1 MNLLRSFAVLS
12 VLIVVVGIITSVEVH
27 FIKLPTVDITTRF
40 LLIGLLTVNVIALL
54 TLMFF
59 VGKNVFRLYSES
71 RQGLLG
77 HKFQIKLVSIFV
89 IMLLLPSTLLFV
101 VSSGLATDYIN
112 RIFSPQMKEPFIRSV
127 ELARQFYDYE
137 RARTLEAAEQ
147 VARGNMGAASSKNV
161 HHFSAPPSGA
171 SDVIKDAFQG
181 KRGTEI
187 LTLNDGDL
195 IRAAVPADGG
205 SVIVVER
212 KLPKAIS
219 DESERIR
226 NLFEEHS
233 KLESLKVPLRS
244 TYVMILGFITLLMI
258 FAGIWIAM
266 KLSRGITMPIQK
278 LAEATQEVGQ
288 GNLGVAVEE
297 KSEDEIGLLITSF
310 NDMVRQLR
318 GNKEQLERAISDLQ
332 KRELFLS
339 NILQNINSGVLVLNT
354 RGRIQTVNA
363 QAREILNVRADDIEG
378 KNYQDL
384 IAQLGSPDLEAMA
397 SALVRGRVP
406 DTVREARIHVQG
418 KALTLRVFVTAIRDP
433 ETETAIGFL
442 IVFDDLTDVIKAQKA
457 LAWQEIAR
465 RITHE
470 IKNPLTPIKLSAERL
485 MKKWQQKDAD
495 FDVVF
500 ERSTKTIIT
509 EVESLRHLVDVFTKY
524 GKMPEI
530 VREQTNV
537 AELVES
543 AVSLFRSF
551 RDLKIDVSVPPEP
564 PIVSIDRQQC
574 KRVLINIMDNA
585 VRAMQ
590 NKGRLA
596 IMAVVRNNT
605 LVIEITDSGP
615 GIPNHEKEQLFLPY
629 FSQRKDG
636 TGLGLA
642 IADKIIK
649 EHGGRITI
657 RDNDPQGSIFCI
669 EIPLQFDRETV
680 QRG

>member
-288 GNLGVAVEE
+288 GNL
-297 KSEDEIGLLITSF
+297 
-310 NDMVRQLR
+310 
-318 GNKEQLERAISDLQ
+318 
-332 KRELFLS
+332 
-339 NILQNINSGVLVLNT
+339 
-354 RGRIQTVNA
+354 
-363 QAREILNVRADDIEG
+363 
-378 KNYQDL
+378 
-384 IAQLGSPDLEAMA
+384 
-397 SALVRGRVP
+397 
-406 DTVREARIHVQG
+406 
-418 KALTLRVFVTAIRDP
+418 
-433 ETETAIGFL
+433 
-442 IVFDDLTDVIKAQKA
+442 
-457 LAWQEIAR
+457 
-465 RITHE
+465 
-470 IKNPLTPIKLSAERL
+470 
-485 MKKWQQKDAD
+485 
-495 FDVVF
+495 
-500 ERSTKTIIT
+500 
-509 EVESLRHLVDVFTKY
+509 
-524 GKMPEI
+524 
-530 VREQTNV
+530 
-537 AELVES
+537 
-543 AVSLFRSF
+543 
-551 RDLKIDVSVPPEP
+551 
-564 PIVSIDRQQC
+564 
-574 KRVLINIMDNA
+574 
-585 VRAMQ
+585 
-590 NKGRLA
+590 
-596 IMAVVRNNT
+596 
-605 LVIEITDSGP
+605 
-615 GIPNHEKEQLFLPY
+615 
-629 FSQRKDG
+629 
-636 TGLGLA
+636 
-642 IADKIIK
+642 
-649 EHGGRITI
+649 
-657 RDNDPQGSIFCI
+657 
-669 EIPLQFDRETV
+669 
-680 QRG
+680 

>member
-543 AVSLFRSF
+543 AVALFRSF